1 MSQTSFE
8 DLKKIDRYLEQVQLN
23 HWKEMAKTDE
33 TLNWTQIFEW

>member
-23 HWKEMAKTDE
+23 PWKEMAKTDE